1 MPGKRRAGD
10 RWLGRPEGKN
20 RCFPRWDAF
29 PRKKALM
36 KPCSPPLPQTQLT
49 TDIMPDQKTFVDQ
62 KAGGSRHRAGRIL
75 PLVPI
80 LLLMLAL

>member
-1 MPGKRRAGD
+1 
-10 RWLGRPEGKN
+10 
-20 RCFPRWDAF
+20 
-29 PRKKALM
+29 M